1 MIKVNQVHYR
11 YDSAKVLQDFNLVVN
26 EKIIVGLWGRNG
38 TGKTTLMKLLA
49 GHLKPVEGEINIKGF
64 DPYNNDRTNH
74 HLCYMQENH
83 PFSKLW
89 KVKDALRFGGYYYP
103 NFDMDLAK
111 ELLSVFHL
119 DENKHIPRLSKGMK
133 SALQFIIGIASNAEI
148 TILDEPTNG
157 LDIAMRKKFNEVL
170 LESYEENP
178 RLIFLSSHHIEEIQT
193 LCEALVVIHD
203 GTVLFHEPMETM
215 REKGIWLSG
224 EKTSFSTIIPSHTV
238 MEQQEMG
245 TKMKVMLDEPYT
257 NEWKHFAQSH
267 GLSIEPASL
276 HDYLLNKTEK
286 RNGVNV

>member
-1 MIKVNQVHYR
+1 M
-11 YDSAKVLQDFNLVVN
+11 
-26 EKIIVGLWGRNG
+26 
-38 TGKTTLMKLLA
+38 
-49 GHLKPVEGEINIKGF
+49 
-64 DPYNNDRTNH
+64 
-74 HLCYMQENH
+74 
-83 PFSKLW
+83 
-89 KVKDALRFGGYYYP
+89 
-103 NFDMDLAK
+103 NFAK
-111 ELLSVFHL
+111 ELLTVFHL

-178 RLIFLSSHHIEEIQT
+178 RLILLSSHHIEEIQT

-203 GTVLFHEPMETM
+203 GRVLFHETMETM

-224 EKTSFSTIIPSHTV
+224 EKTSFLTIIQSHTV
-238 MEQQEMG
+238 LEQQEMG

-276 HDYLLNKTEK
+276 HDYLLNRTEK
-286 RNGVNV
+286 RNEVDR